1 MSYAGDRIIHDA
13 DSHLMEMPDF
23 LTAHADASV
32 RSSLPNLGQTTTGI
46 FDPGEHVGLKR
57 HSPETVARLLELGD
71 QITRG
76 PKWHDAL
83 GAFNGEERG
92 KALDLLG
99 FQRQVIFSSFCGRL
113 IFGASDD
120 AVSYG
125 AATAH
130 NRAMAEFVDGDAR
143 LIGVAIVPLQDP
155 DSALKEIDVA
165 LHLGL
170 GAVWIS

>member
-23 LTAHADASV
+23 LTAPADASV

-57 HSPETVARLLELGD
+57 PSPETVARLLELGD

-113 IFGASDD
+113 
-120 AVSYG
+120 
-125 AATAH
+125 
-130 NRAMAEFVDGDAR
+130 
-143 LIGVAIVPLQDP
+143 
-155 DSALKEIDVA
+155 
-165 LHLGL
+165 
-170 GAVWIS
+170 